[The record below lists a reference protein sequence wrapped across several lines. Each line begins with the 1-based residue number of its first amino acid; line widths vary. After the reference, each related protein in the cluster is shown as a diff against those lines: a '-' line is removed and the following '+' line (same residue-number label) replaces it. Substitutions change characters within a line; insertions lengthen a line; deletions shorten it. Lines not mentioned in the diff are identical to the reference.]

1 MVDDDRDARDLAS
14 LACEQA
20 DATVIAVE
28 SASEALRALD
38 RAAVDVLVSDI
49 GMPGTNGD
57 ELLAAVRAREDG
69 RHIPAVA
76 LTAYARLEDRERALR
91 AGFRVHVP
99 KPVDPERLTRAVAVV
114 LGRVSAA

>member
-1 MVDDDRDARDLAS
+1 VHDARREL
-14 LACEQA
+14 
-20 DATVIAVE
+20 AVE
-28 SASEALRALD
+28 TADVPRKLGKPEIDEAMKLAHPIAEVLD
-38 RAAVDVLVSDI
+38 QSIAQ
-49 GMPGTNGD
+49 PHH